1 MDFAKILFETM
12 DKMFY
17 KSFNE
22 SVEIDGA
29 ENISIFSDKKYSK
42 SKKFDASMDLYFDE
56 KIKAKRP
63 VLLYIHGGGF
73 VAGGKEFRK
82 AIALWYATKGFFVVN
97 VNYGLCPECVF
108 PEQIRHLVSALNWI
122 KKNEKKYNLDL
133 KKIVVSGDSAGAYFS
148 SMIACV
154 CESKALQRR
163 LKVETDVHISAVVL
177 NCGLYDLDS
186 ILTKKRAFGLN
197 DKIFESY
204 TGSKREDLEKYE
216 YKELC
221 SPLKLINKSFPPV
234 FLIYAKKDIFCS
246 GQAELLA
253 EKLKKKDI
261 YYEKFYSTSPFI
273 NHCFSLE
280 WKNKPAELVMTL
292 QESFLEKVKKGELP
306 KKLSD
311 TMTTIKEGKAKK

>member
-97 VNYGLCPECVF
+97 VNF
-108 PEQIRHLVSALNWI
+108 
-122 KKNEKKYNLDL
+122 
-133 KKIVVSGDSAGAYFS
+133 
-148 SMIACV
+148 
-154 CESKALQRR
+154 
-163 LKVETDVHISAVVL
+163 
-177 NCGLYDLDS
+177 
-186 ILTKKRAFGLN
+186 
-197 DKIFESY
+197 
-204 TGSKREDLEKYE
+204 
-216 YKELC
+216 
-221 SPLKLINKSFPPV
+221 
-234 FLIYAKKDIFCS
+234 
-246 GQAELLA
+246 
-253 EKLKKKDI
+253 
-261 YYEKFYSTSPFI
+261 
-273 NHCFSLE
+273 
-280 WKNKPAELVMTL
+280 
-292 QESFLEKVKKGELP
+292 
-306 KKLSD
+306 
-311 TMTTIKEGKAKK
+311 